1 MFDNYGHSQPQTPST
16 PPAPQKVLRFDKG
29 YVTTMPGILKVVQ
42 LLCNLIGF
50 ICIKVAWGVWVSSI
64 FYNLLYWIGIIIT
77 GFILLAYTFHMVE
90 KYDRWPWLKLEFF
103 YCCGVALSYII
114 LSIFAT
120 TIGESVGYAV
130 GFFGLCAIIA
140 YGFDGF
146 LKYKAW
152 KRGLPPQ

>member
-1 MFDNYGHSQPQTPST
+1 MYDVYANNPQSQPTT
-16 PPAPQKVLRFDKG
+16 PPAPEKVLRFDRG
-29 YVTTMPGILKVVQ
+29 YISSLPGILKGVQ

-50 ICIKVAWGVWVSSI
+50 ICIKVSNIWISSI
-64 FYNLLYWIGIIIT
+64 PYNLLYWICMVIT
-77 GFILLAYTFHMVE
+77 TFLLLSYSFHMVE

-103 YCCGVALSYII
+103 YCCVVVMIYII
-114 LSIFAT
+114 LAIIAT
-120 TIGESVGYAV
+120 VIGEGGYAV
-130 GFFGLCAIIA
+130 GFFGFCAIIA